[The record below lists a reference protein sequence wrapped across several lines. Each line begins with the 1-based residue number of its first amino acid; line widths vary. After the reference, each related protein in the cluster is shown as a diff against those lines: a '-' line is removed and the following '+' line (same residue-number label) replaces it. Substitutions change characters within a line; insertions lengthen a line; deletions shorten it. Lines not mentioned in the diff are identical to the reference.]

1 MGDSENKEVVLNEVK
16 ADKPEAE
23 KEASVKKADKSA
35 KDKSAKKKSGFFR
48 SLKAEFKKIVWPDKE
63 TTVKETT
70 AVVVVTVILGAII
83 ADHEFVINPNLLQ
96 TGREIIDTIL
106 RNIDVALSDGSIII
120 GTAHKRALMAL
131 LKLYAAAASRTFT
144 ASTATPL

>member
-48 SLKAEFKKIVWPDKE
+48 SLKAEFKKIIWPDKE
-63 TTVKETT
+63 TTVNETT

-83 ADHEFVINPNLLQ
+83 ALLDFVIK
-96 TGREIIDTIL
+96 TGLDKLIQ
-106 RNIDVALSDGSIII
+106 I
-120 GTAHKRALMAL
+120 G
-131 LKLYAAAASRTFT
+131 
-144 ASTATPL
+144 

>member
-1 MGDSENKEVVLNEVK
+1 MGDSENKEVLQNEAVAENK
-16 ADKPEAE
+16 QADNAVDTK
-23 KEASVKKADKSA
+23 KASVKKADKSA

-83 ADHEFVINPNLLQ
+83 ALLDFVIK
-96 TGREIIDTIL
+96 TGLDKIIQM
-106 RNIDVALSDGSIII
+106 G
-120 GTAHKRALMAL
+120 
-131 LKLYAAAASRTFT
+131 
-144 ASTATPL
+144 